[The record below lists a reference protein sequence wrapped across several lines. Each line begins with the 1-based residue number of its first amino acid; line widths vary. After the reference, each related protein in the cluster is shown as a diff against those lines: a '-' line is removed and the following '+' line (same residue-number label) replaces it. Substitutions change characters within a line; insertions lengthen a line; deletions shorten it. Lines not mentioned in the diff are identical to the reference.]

1 MIAICRRATQNAI
14 MNIAQLVRV
23 LGEIWLSLLSLFVV
37 IFGLI
42 IIVTE
47 GFRAFW
53 AVFSPFHIWNWG
65 LVLILALP
73 GIGLLVLAKRLRK

>member
-1 MIAICRRATQNAI
+1 

-37 IFGLI
+37 IFALI

-53 AVFSPFHIWNWG
+53 AVFSPFNIWNWG
-65 LVLILALP
+65 VVFILALP
-73 GIGLLVLAKRLRK
+73 GIGLLIVAKRLKR

>member
-1 MIAICRRATQNAI
+1 
-14 MNIAQLVRV
+14 MNIADLVRI
-23 LGEIWLSLLSLFVV
+23 LGETWLSLLSLIVI

-53 AVFSPFHIWNWG
+53 TVFSPFNIWNWG
-65 LVLILALP
+65 LVFILALP
-73 GIGLLVLAKRLRK
+73 GIGLLALAKRLTR